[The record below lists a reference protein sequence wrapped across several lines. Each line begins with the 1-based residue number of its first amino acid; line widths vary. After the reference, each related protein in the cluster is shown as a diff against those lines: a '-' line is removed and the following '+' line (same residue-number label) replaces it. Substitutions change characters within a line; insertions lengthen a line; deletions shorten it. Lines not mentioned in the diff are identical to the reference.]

1 LQDSCGIRLVRR
13 IDDGIAMGG
22 RFGKY
27 GDLKRK
33 AIIRRQRSFIKGDL
47 FKKDRPKT
55 RKPDFLKPGKFVPK
69 DRQGD

>member
-1 LQDSCGIRLVRR
+1 MS
-13 IDDGIAMGG
+13 G

-47 FKKDRPKT
+47 FKRDVSKT
-55 RKPDFLKPGKFVPK
+55 RNPDSLKPGKFVPK
-69 DRQGD
+69 DRHGD